1 MPVSDDIDRMIA
13 TLGMALRQRPDYP
26 YHLVGLAEMVAAKK
40 HRRRAFALAR
50 EAMALGRDDPATMM
64 RGRRLLAS
72 FLPGY
77 HVPMMNDAR
86 RNLAWD
92 AALRRAI
99 RPGMLVFEIGTG
111 AGMLALMAARAGA
124 AKVVTCE
131 TNRVAADLARELAA
145 RNGYADRI
153 EVITGPSQK
162 VAIGKDLER
171 PADLLFCDI
180 FADGLL
186 GFDPLSAI
194 GDARA
199 RLLAPGAAAVPRAAS
214 LCVGLAAWQDHK
226 RSGRIDAACG
236 FDLSPLADF
245 VDVALLRPID
255 TPGLELLSG
264 GETLFRFDFS
274 EKVFPAS
281 ERRVV
286 PCTALKAGEVDT
298 IARWIRLELDA
309 ETTLEAR
316 PEAGALFFS
325 SPTLTPLDAPI
336 TVSAGDEIG
345 VGGSH
350 DRHRILTWIEREKD
364 PGAA

>member
-1 MPVSDDIDRMIA
+1 MSDDIDRMIA
-13 TLGMALRQRPDYP
+13 TLGAALRQRPDYP
-26 YHLVGLAEMVAAKK
+26 NHLIGLAEMVAAKK
-40 HRRRAFALAR
+40 HRRRAVALAR
-50 EAMALGRDDPATMM
+50 EAMALGRDDPATIM

-72 FLPGY
+72 MLPGY

-131 TNRVAADLARELAA
+131 TNPVAADLARELAA
-145 RNGYADRI
+145 LNGYADRI

-162 VAIGKDLER
+162 VTIGKDLER

-199 RLLAPGAAAVPRAAS
+199 RLLAPGAPAVPRAAS
-214 LCVGLAAWQDHK
+214 LCVGLAAWQDYA
-226 RSGRIDAACG
+226 RSGTIDAACG

-245 VDVALLRPID
+245 VDVALLQPID
-255 TPGLELLSG
+255 TPGLDLLSD
-264 GETLFRFDFS
+264 GETLFRFDFADS
-274 EKVFPAS
+274 SFPAS
-281 ERRVV
+281 ERRTIG
-286 PCTALKAGEVDT
+286 CRALRDGTVDA

-309 ETTLEAR
+309 ETILEAR

-336 TVSAGDEIG
+336 TVSTGDG
-345 VGGSH
+345 VWIGGSH
-350 DRHRILTWIEREKD
+350 DRHKILTWVESRKES
-364 PGAA
+364 GAP

>member
-1 MPVSDDIDRMIA
+1 MPVSDDIERMIA
-13 TLGMALRQRPDYP
+13 TLGAALRQRPDYP
-26 YHLVGLAEMVAAKK
+26 YHLIGLAEMVAAKK
-40 HRRRAFALAR
+40 HRRRAVALAR
-50 EAMALGRDDPATMM
+50 EAMALGRSDPATVM

-72 FLPGY
+72 MLPGY

-131 TNRVAADLARELAA
+131 TNPVAADLARELAA
-145 RNGYADRI
+145 LNGYADRI
-153 EVITGPSQK
+153 DVITGPSQK
-162 VAIGKDLER
+162 LTIGKDLER

-180 FADGLL
+180 FADNLL

-199 RLLAPGAAAVPRAAS
+199 RLLAPGAPTVPKAAS
-214 LCVGLAAWQDHK
+214 LRVGLAAWEDHS
-226 RSGRIDAACG
+226 RSGAIDTACG
-236 FDLSPLADF
+236 FDLSPFADF
-245 VDVALLRPID
+245 VDVALRRPID
-255 TPGLELLSG
+255 VPGLDLLSD
-264 GETLFRFDFS
+264 GETLFRFDFADS
-274 EKVFPAS
+274 AFPAS
-281 ERRVV
+281 ERSAVACR
-286 PCTALKAGEVDT
+286 ALKMGNVDT

-309 ETTLEAR
+309 DTTLEAR
-316 PEAGALFFS
+316 PEPGALFFS
-325 SPTLTPLDAPI
+325 SPTLTPLDTPFA
-336 TVSAGDEIG
+336 VSPGDEIR

-350 DRHRILTWIEREKD
+350 DRLSIATWVEGETS
-364 PGAA
+364 GAP

>member
-1 MPVSDDIDRMIA
+1 MSDEIDRMIA
-13 TLGMALRQRPDYP
+13 TLGAALRQRPDYP
-26 YHLVGLAEMVAAKK
+26 YHLVGLAEMVAVKK
-40 HRRRAFALAR
+40 HRRRALTLVR
-50 EAMALGRDDPATMM
+50 DAMALGRDDPATVM

-72 FLPGY
+72 MLPGY

-131 TNRVAADLARELAA
+131 TNPVAADLARELAA
-145 RNGYADRI
+145 LNGYADRI

-162 VAIGKDLER
+162 VTIGKDLER

-180 FADGLL
+180 FADNLL

-199 RLLAPGAAAVPRAAS
+199 RLLAPGAPAVPRAAS
-214 LCVGLAAWQDHK
+214 LCVGLAAWQDHG
-226 RSGRIDAACG
+226 RSGKIDSACG
-236 FDLSPLADF
+236 FDISPLADF
-245 VDVALLRPID
+245 VDATLLRPIGD
-255 TPGLELLSG
+255 PGLDLLSE

-274 EKVFPAS
+274 EATFPAA
-281 ERRVV
+281 ERHTVACR
-286 PCTALKAGEVDT
+286 ALKAGKADT

-309 ETTLEAR
+309 ETILEAR
-316 PEAGALFFS
+316 PEAGAFFFS
-325 SPTLTPLDAPI
+325 SPTLTPLAAPFP
-336 TVSAGDEIG
+336 VSIGEEIRI
-345 VGGSH
+345 GGSH
-350 DRHRILTWIEREKD
+350 DRHKILTWVEGEKSGV
-364 PGAA
+364 P

>member
-1 MPVSDDIDRMIA
+1 VSDDIDRMIA
-13 TLGMALRQRPDYP
+13 TLGAALRQRPDYP

-40 HRRRAFALAR
+40 HRRRAVALAR
-50 EAMALGRDDPATMM
+50 EAMALGRDDPATIM

-72 FLPGY
+72 MLPGY

-111 AGMLALMAARAGA
+111 AGMLAMMAARAGA

-131 TNRVAADLARELAA
+131 TNPVAAELARELAVL
-145 RNGYADRI
+145 NGYADRI
-153 EVITGPSQK
+153 EVITAPSQK
-162 VAIGKDLER
+162 LTIGKDLER

-199 RLLAPGAAAVPRAAS
+199 RLLAPGAPTLPRAAS
-214 LCVGLAAWQDHK
+214 LRVALAAWQDHA
-226 RSGRIDAACG
+226 RSGAIDTACG

-245 VDVALLRPID
+245 VDVALRRPID
-255 TPGLELLSG
+255 TPGLDLLSD
-264 GETLFRFDFS
+264 GETLFRFDFANS
-274 EKVFPAS
+274 AFPAS
-281 ERRVV
+281 ERRTIG
-286 PCTALKAGEVDT
+286 CRALKAGTADT

-309 ETTLEAR
+309 ETALEAR

-336 TVSAGDEIG
+336 PVSPGDEIR
-345 VGGSH
+345 VSGSH
-350 DRHRILTWIEREKD
+350 DRLRIATWIEKGKSGV
-364 PGAA
+364 P

>member
-1 MPVSDDIDRMIA
+1 VSNDIDRMIV
-13 TLGMALRQRPDYP
+13 TLGAALRQRPDYP

-40 HRRRAFALAR
+40 HRQRAFALAR
-50 EAMALGRDDPATMM
+50 EAMTLGRDDPATIM

-72 FLPGY
+72 LLPGY

-92 AALRRAI
+92 AALRKAI

-131 TNRVAADLARELAA
+131 TNPVAAELARELAA

-162 VAIGKDLER
+162 VTVGEDMER
-171 PADLLFCDI
+171 RADLLFCDI

-199 RLLAPGAAAVPRAAS
+199 RLLAPGAPAIPRAAS
-214 LCVGLAAWQDHK
+214 LCVGLAAWADHD
-226 RSGRIDAACG
+226 RSGTIDAACG

-255 TPGLELLSG
+255 VPGLDLLSE

-274 EKVFPAS
+274 GARFRLRNDA
-281 ERRVV
+281 R
-286 PCTALKAGEVDT
+286 LHAG
-298 IARWIRLELDA
+298 R
-309 ETTLEAR
+309 
-316 PEAGALFFS
+316 
-325 SPTLTPLDAPI
+325 
-336 TVSAGDEIG
+336 
-345 VGGSH
+345 
-350 DRHRILTWIEREKD
+350 
-364 PGAA
+364 

>member
-1 MPVSDDIDRMIA
+1 MSDDIDRMIA
-13 TLGMALRQRPDYP
+13 TLGAALRQRPDYP

-40 HRRRAFALAR
+40 HRRRAFTLTR
-50 EAMALGRDDPATMM
+50 EAMALGRDDPATIM

-72 FLPGY
+72 LLPGY

-86 RNLAWD
+86 RNRAWD

-131 TNRVAADLARELAA
+131 TNPVAADLARELAA
-145 RNGYADRI
+145 LNGYADRI
-153 EVITGPSQK
+153 EVITAPSQK
-162 VAIGKDLER
+162 LTVGKDLGR

-180 FADGLL
+180 FADNLL

-199 RLLAPGAAAVPRAAS
+199 RLLAPGASVVPRAAS
-214 LCVGLAAWQDHK
+214 LRVGLAAWRDHG
-226 RSGRIDAACG
+226 RSGAIDTACG

-245 VDVALLRPID
+245 VDVALRRPID
-255 TPGLELLSG
+255 VPGLDLLSD
-264 GETLFRFDFS
+264 GETLFRFDFADT
-274 EKVFPAS
+274 VFPAS
-281 ERRVV
+281 ERRAVA
-286 PCTALKAGEVDT
+286 CRALKAGKVDT

-309 ETTLEAR
+309 ETILEAK

-325 SPTLTPLDAPI
+325 SPTLTPLATPI
-336 TVSAGDEIG
+336 PVSPGDEIRIS
-345 VGGSH
+345 GSH
-350 DRHRILTWIEREKD
+350 DRLSIATWIEGEKS
-364 PGAA
+364 GAP

>member
-1 MPVSDDIDRMIA
+1 VSNDIDRMIA
-13 TLGMALRQRPDYP
+13 TLGATLRQRPDYP
-26 YHLVGLAEMVAAKK
+26 FHLVGLAEMVAAKK
-40 HRRRAFALAR
+40 HRQRAFALAR
-50 EAMALGRDDPATMM
+50 EAMALGRDDPATIM
-64 RGRRLLAS
+64 RGRRLLTS
-72 FLPGY
+72 LLPGY

-131 TNRVAADLARELAA
+131 TNPVAAELARELAA

-162 VAIGKDLER
+162 VTVGEDIER
-171 PADLLFCDI
+171 RADLLFCDI

-199 RLLAPGAAAVPRAAS
+199 RLLAPDAPAIPRAAS
-214 LCVGLAAWQDHK
+214 LCVGLAAWEDHD
-226 RSGRIDAACG
+226 RCGTIDAACG

-255 TPGLELLSG
+255 VPGLDLLSE

-274 EKVFPAS
+274 EARFPAS
-281 ERRVV
+281 ERRSVA
-286 PCTALKAGEVDT
+286 CRALKAGRLDT

-309 ETTLEAR
+309 ETWLEAK

-325 SPTLTPLDAPI
+325 SPTLTPLDTPI
-336 TVSAGDEIG
+336 QVSPGDEIRI
-345 VGGSH
+345 GGSH
-350 DRHRILTWIEREKD
+350 DRHKILTWMEREK
-364 PGAA
+364 PGVP

>member
-13 TLGMALRQRPDYP
+13 TLGAALRQRPDYP

-40 HRRRAFALAR
+40 HRRRALTLAR
-50 EAMALGRDDPATMM
+50 EAMALGRNDPATIM

-72 FLPGY
+72 MLPGY

-86 RNLAWD
+86 RNRAWD

-99 RPGMLVFEIGTG
+99 SPGMLVFEIGTG

-131 TNRVAADLARELAA
+131 INPVAADLARDLAA

-162 VAIGKDLER
+162 VTIGKDLER
-171 PADLLFCDI
+171 RADLLFCDI
-180 FADGLL
+180 FADSLL
-186 GFDPLSAI
+186 GFDPLPAI

-199 RLLAPGAAAVPRAAS
+199 RLLAPGAPAVPMAAS
-214 LCVGLAAWQDHK
+214 LRVGLAAWRDHG
-226 RSGRIDAACG
+226 RSGTIDAACG

-255 TPGLELLSG
+255 VPGLELLSD

-274 EKVFPAS
+274 DASFPAS
-281 ERRVV
+281 ERRAVA
-286 PCTALKAGEVDT
+286 CKALKTGEVDT

-309 ETTLEAR
+309 ETMIVAR
-316 PEAGALFFS
+316 PEAGAHFFS
-325 SPTLTPLDAPI
+325 SPTLTPLDAPFK
-336 TVSAGDEIG
+336 VAAGDEIRI
-345 VGGSH
+345 GGSH
-350 DRHRILTWIEREKD
+350 DSHKILTWIEPAG
-364 PGAA
+364 PGAL

>member
-1 MPVSDDIDRMIA
+1 MSDDIDRMIA
-13 TLGMALRQRPDYP
+13 TLGAALRQRPDYP

-40 HRRRAFALAR
+40 HRKRAFALAR
-50 EAMALGRDDPATMM
+50 EAMTLGRDDPATIM

-72 FLPGY
+72 LLPGY

-86 RNLAWD
+86 RNVAWD

-131 TNRVAADLARELAA
+131 TNPVAAELARELAA

-162 VAIGKDLER
+162 VTVGEDMER
-171 PADLLFCDI
+171 RADLLFCDI
-180 FADGLL
+180 FADSLL

-199 RLLAPGAAAVPRAAS
+199 RLLAPGAPAVPRAAS
-214 LCVGLAAWQDHK
+214 LRVGLAAWADHD
-226 RSGRIDAACG
+226 RCGTIDAACG

-255 TPGLELLSG
+255 VPGLDLLSE

-274 EKVFPAS
+274 EARFPAS
-281 ERRVV
+281 ERRSIA
-286 PCTALKAGEVDT
+286 CRALKAGKLDT

-309 ETTLEAR
+309 ETTLEAK
-316 PEAGALFFS
+316 PEAAALFFS
-325 SPTLTPLDAPI
+325 SPTLTPLDTPI
-336 TVSAGDEIG
+336 QVSPGDEIRI
-345 VGGSH
+345 GGSH
-350 DRHRILTWIEREKD
+350 DRHKILTWMEREKSGV
-364 PGAA
+364 P

>member
-13 TLGMALRQRPDYP
+13 TLGAALRQRPDYP
-26 YHLVGLAEMVAAKK
+26 FHLIGLAEMVAAEK
-40 HRRRAFALAR
+40 HRRRAVKLAR
-50 EAMALGRDDPATMM
+50 EAMALGRDDPATVM

-72 FLPGY
+72 MLPGY

-86 RNLAWD
+86 RNRAWD

-131 TNRVAADLARELAA
+131 TNPVAAELARALAA

-162 VAIGKDLER
+162 VTIGTDLER

-194 GDARA
+194 GDVRA
-199 RLLAPGAAAVPRAAS
+199 RLLAPGAPVVPRAAS
-214 LCVGLAAWQDHK
+214 LCVGLAAWEDHD
-226 RSGRIDAACG
+226 RSGKIDAACG

-255 TPGLELLSG
+255 TPGLDLLSD

-274 EKVFPAS
+274 EASFPAS
-281 ERRVV
+281 ERCAVACR
-286 PCTALKAGEVDT
+286 ALKAGHVDT

-316 PEAGALFFS
+316 PEPGALFFS
-325 SPTLTPLDAPI
+325 SPTLTPLAAPI
-336 TVSAGDEIG
+336 PVSVGDEMR
-345 VGGSH
+345 VGGWH
-350 DRHRILTWIEREKD
+350 DRHKILTWID
-364 PGAA
+364 PGAC

>member
-13 TLGMALRQRPDYP
+13 TLGAALRQRPDYP

-40 HRRRAFALAR
+40 HRRRAYALTR
-50 EAMALGRDDPATMM
+50 EAMALGRNDPATIM

-72 FLPGY
+72 LLPGY

-86 RNLAWD
+86 RNRAWD

-99 RPGMLVFEIGTG
+99 KPGMLVFEIGTG

-131 TNRVAADLARELAA
+131 TNPVAADLARELAA
-145 RNGYADRI
+145 LNGYADRI

-162 VAIGKDLER
+162 VTIGKDLER

-194 GDARA
+194 GDART
-199 RLLAPGAAAVPRAAS
+199 RLLAPGAPAVPSAAS
-214 LCVGLAAWQDHK
+214 LCVGLAAWEDHG
-226 RSGRIDAACG
+226 RSGSIDTACG

-255 TPGLELLSG
+255 VPGLELLSD
-264 GETLFRFDFS
+264 GETLFRFDFADAR
-274 EKVFPAS
+274 FPAS
-281 ERRVV
+281 ERRMVA
-286 PCTALKAGEVDT
+286 CRALKAGTVDT

-309 ETTLEAR
+309 ETVIEAR

-325 SPTLTPLDAPI
+325 SPTLTPLGAPI
-336 TVSAGDEIG
+336 AVSAGDEVRI
-345 VGGSH
+345 GGSH
-350 DRHRILTWIEREKD
+350 DRHKILTWVESEKS
-364 PGAA
+364 GAP